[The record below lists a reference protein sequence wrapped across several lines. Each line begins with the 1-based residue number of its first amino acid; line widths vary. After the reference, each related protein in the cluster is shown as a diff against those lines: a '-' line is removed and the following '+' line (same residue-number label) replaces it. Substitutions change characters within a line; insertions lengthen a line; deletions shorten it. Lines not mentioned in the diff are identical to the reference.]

1 MNNKY
6 VATYKIGNAT
16 VHIVAPPPMSD
27 EEIEAVLREYHEAG
41 WMIIEDLMRQADYTL
56 PDIQRE

>member
-1 MNNKY
+1 MSNKY

-27 EEIEAVLREYHEAG
+27 EEIEAVLRKYHEAG
-41 WMIIEDLMRQADYTL
+41 RMIIEDLMRQADYTML
-56 PDIQRE
+56 DIQRE